1 MAQFKCKKCGFTH
14 DQRNGMLAHVICHWS
29 KIGLEDFFEEV
40 AEPQAAPTEPPSVMQ
55 TDSGWW
61 QCTRCK
67 VSGPAPGD
75 LEAHKCHPEQ
85 PSGAERPELVKLW
98 AAPVRRMVDITK
110 PMLQEVCESYE
121 LLEQQLAQADARIAE
136 LEAEL
141 AVERLRT
148 EKFVQA
154 EHRLSK
160 AYIRLRE
167 LIPGAFD
174 TPFAPTAEQVWAHTE
189 ACLKKLQAELAALRE
204 QGTFPRVPHERM
216 GQSLFNFLEW
226 LRLCGYRAEQSSR
239 MADPFGISDEKF
251 KSLWVEYA
259 ASLKRT
265 PGKESQG

>member
-40 AEPQAAPTEPPSVMQ
+40 AEPQATPTEPPSVMQ

-98 AAPVRRMVDITK
+98 AAPVQRMVDITK

-136 LEAEL
+136 LEAENAEL
-141 AVERLRT
+141 VRLGEKQWDIGVTVGKERQRKL
-148 EKFVQA
+148 EADAASV
-154 EHRLSK
+154 
-160 AYIRLRE
+160 
-167 LIPGAFD
+167 PG
-174 TPFAPTAEQVWAHTE
+174 
-189 ACLKKLQAELAALRE
+189 LQAELAALRE
-204 QGTFPRVPHERM
+204 QGTF
-216 GQSLFNFLEW
+216 
-226 LRLCGYRAEQSSR
+226 
-239 MADPFGISDEKF
+239 DEG
-251 KSLWVEYA
+251 VEAA
-259 ASLKRT
+259 ASVAESNLLIIQGVSAKGMKCADAIRALKRT
-265 PGKESQG
+265 PEKEAANGR